1 MNSFFEL
8 LVLEK
13 AFDRVAVVD
22 LKKAETVFLEMLH
35 GELSGN

>member
-1 MNSFFEL
+1 MNSFF

-22 LKKAETVFLEMLH
+22 LKKADHIVPRDVAW
-35 GELSGN
+35 

>member
-13 AFDRVAVVD
+13 AFDGVAVVD
-22 LKKAETVFLEMLH
+22 LKKAETVCLEMLH